1 LDEGRDVFD
10 LGLEFKVL
18 RMISVYVDVV
28 GSAELLVG
36 VLDLCL

>member
-1 LDEGRDVFD
+1 LDEGRDFFD

-18 RMISVYVDVV
+18 RMISIYVDVV
-28 GSAELLVG
+28 GSSELLVG

>member
-1 LDEGRDVFD
+1 LDESRDFFD

-18 RMISVYVDVV
+18 LMISVYVYVV